1 MGEIQTERQREKV
14 HFSFAVPS
22 GEHNNNGGS
31 RERQYGLFH
40 VYTRRDFVFDFC
52 VTIIVCDTTHGVR
65 SPDRTGYIYR

>member
-22 GEHNNNGGS
+22 GEHNNGAS

-52 VTIIVCDTTHGVR
+52 VTIIVCDTTLGVR